1 MVTSVN
7 VVSAGGASTPVALG
21 ADSSEATP
29 SLDELE
35 ISCTGTT
42 GAGASMPVVGTDD
55 ATAGDVGTTG
65 GSVAGVG
72 RALLVVNGAAGIG
85 ATGSVGPLSWA
96 KVAVLL
102 AKGVC
107 SVGLATDAVSAT
119 TEEDAASLTSAV
131 VLLWAGVVLAA
142 SGPVVG

>member
-7 VVSAGGASTPVALG
+7 VVNAGGVSTPVAFG

-65 GSVAGVG
+65 GSVVGVG
-72 RALLVVNGAAGIG
+72 RTLLVVNGAGIG
-85 ATGSVGPLSWA
+85 ATGSVGLLS
-96 KVAVLL
+96 VLL
-102 AKGVC
+102 AMGVC
-107 SVGLATDAVSAT
+107 SVGLATDAVTAT
-119 TEEDAASLTSAV
+119 SEEDAASLTSAV
-131 VLLWAGVVLAA
+131 VLLWAGVVIAA